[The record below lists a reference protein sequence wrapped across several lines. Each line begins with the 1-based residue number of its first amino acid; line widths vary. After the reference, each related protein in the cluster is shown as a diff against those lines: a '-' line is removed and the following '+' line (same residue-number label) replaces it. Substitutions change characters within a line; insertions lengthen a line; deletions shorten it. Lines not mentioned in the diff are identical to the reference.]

1 MRTVAPRDTVGHN
14 GTVTTPDLA
23 PPRTVVG
30 VVAVWIAA
38 AVAAVL
44 VGILAPAEGRA
55 MWMPVA
61 LGGCLI
67 LAFAIQLA
75 LGRVRGFIERV
86 AVSVLGALF
95 VMGFIGIGFGL
106 ASLVGA

>member
-1 MRTVAPRDTVGHN
+1 M
-14 GTVTTPDLA
+14 TTPDLA

-30 VVAVWIAA
+30 VVAVWIVA

-44 VGILAPAEGRA
+44 VGILAPVDQRA
-55 MWMPVA
+55 LWMPIA

-67 LAFAIQLA
+67 LAFVVQLS

-86 AVSVLGALF
+86 AASVLGALF
-95 VMGFIGIGFGL
+95 VMGFIGVGFGL
-106 ASLVGA
+106 SSLVTA

>member
-1 MRTVAPRDTVGHN
+1 M
-14 GTVTTPDLA
+14 TTPDLA
-23 PPRTVVG
+23 PPRTVAG

-44 VGILAPAEGRA
+44 VGILAPVDQRA
-55 MWMPVA
+55 VWMPIA

-67 LAFAIQLA
+67 LAFVVQLA
-75 LGRVRGFIERV
+75 SGRVRGFIERV

-106 ASLVGA
+106 SSLVGA

>member
-1 MRTVAPRDTVGHN
+1 MRSVAQGDTVGHN

-23 PPRTVVG
+23 PPRTVAG

-38 AVAAVL
+38 AVAAIL
-44 VGILAPAEGRA
+44 VGVLAPVDERA

-61 LGGCLI
+61 LGGCLV
-67 LAFAIQLA
+67 LAFVIQLV

-106 ASLVGA
+106 SSLVGA